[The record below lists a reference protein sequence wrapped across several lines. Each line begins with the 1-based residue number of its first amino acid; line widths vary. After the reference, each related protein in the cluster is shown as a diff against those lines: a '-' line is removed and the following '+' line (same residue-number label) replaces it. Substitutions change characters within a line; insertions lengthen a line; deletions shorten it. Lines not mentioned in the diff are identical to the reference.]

1 MTETMVTHID
11 GAAISDD
18 TSKRRKWRL
27 RNLLMLR
34 PQAKSAIGF
43 GLLSGM
49 LYYALYYFNADI
61 RHVGEMTN
69 QGDRTY
75 FLLPIGLAFVFSI
88 VHGIFTDRFWEAL
101 GLKAKR

>member
-1 MTETMVTHID
+1 MTETMVTHVD
-11 GAAISDD
+11 GAAISNDIP
-18 TSKRRKWRL
+18 KRRKWRL

-34 PQAKSAIGF
+34 PQAKAAIGF
-43 GLLSGM
+43 GILSAM
-49 LYYALYYFNADI
+49 LYFALYYFNDDI
-61 RHVGEMTN
+61 RHAAEMTN
-69 QGDRTY
+69 QGDRTF